1 MVRSE
6 RALGHRGAS
15 VLIIARE
22 VDEAADGA
30 LPLFLLA
37 RRDRHLSAAGGVLK
51 RSLRRRPSRES
62 PPKQERRRH
71 PSGPYH
77 PQPVSAGTWRSG
89 NR

>member
-30 LPLFLLA
+30 LTLFLLA

-51 RSLRRRPSRES
+51 RSLRRRISRECS
-62 PPKQERRRH
+62 RLLNRRGDVILPDLIT
-71 PSGPYH
+71 PSL
-77 PQPVSAGTWRSG
+77 
-89 NR
+89 